1 MKRLLIFSILC
12 LSMSITTLAQ
22 AQRTAVVPGPV
33 TPNLRGVF
41 TDFTTT
47 EGNNLGDSN
56 ALGTFN
62 NTVFSIYDESLVL
75 AAGINPGDQLT
86 GLGFRVGGG
95 PSNVVPNFT
104 VENYIIDLGHALPGI
119 QANVNLNDVFA
130 DNAVGGAL
138 TNVHTGRVDFN
149 AADYPNN
156 NPSTIDGTANPF
168 GPSIGFDNAFTYN
181 GGDLLLRYTH
191 SEVLSLTTGTPDGAD
206 IVTSRGDAISSTFGA
221 PDFGDDRVQTFFGSG
236 FDDDTRRFGT
246 QFGEFTATIIQFD
259 VAAVPEPTSAA
270 LLMGLGMIGVVRRRR
285 KI

>member
-33 TPNLRGVF
+33 TPNLRGEF
-41 TDFTTT
+41 ADFTTT

-86 GLGFRVGGG
+86 GLAFRVGGG
-95 PSNVVPNFT
+95 PSNNVPNFT
-104 VENYIIDLGHALPGI
+104 VENYIIDLGHALEGI
-119 QANVNLNDVFA
+119 QANVNLNDNFA
-130 DNAVGGAL
+130 SNAVGGAL

-149 AADYPNN
+149 AADYPNT

-191 SEVLSLTTGTPDGAD
+191 TIPEELNGSL
-206 IVTSRGDAISSTFGA
+206 VTSRADSISSTFSV

-236 FDDDTRRFGT
+236 FNDDTRRFGT
-246 QFGEFTATIIQFD
+246 QFGEFSATIVQFD

>member
-1 MKRLLIFSILC
+1 MKRLLSFSILC
-12 LSMSITTLAQ
+12 LTSSITTLAQ
-22 AQRTAVVPGPV
+22 AQTTAVVPGPV

-56 ALGTFN
+56 ALGRFG

-75 AAGINPGDQLT
+75 AAGINPGDVLT
-86 GLGFRVGGG
+86 GLAFRVGGG
-95 PSNVVPNFT
+95 PSNPVPNFT
-104 VENYIIDLGHALPGI
+104 VQDYIIDLGHALPGI
-119 QANVNLNDVFA
+119 QANFNLNDVFA

-149 AADYPNN
+149 AADYPNT

-168 GPSIGFDNAFTYN
+168 GPSIEFDTNFTYE

-191 SEVLSLTTGTPDGAD
+191 TLPEALNGSL
-206 IVTSRGDAISSTFGA
+206 VTSRGDSISSTFTV

-236 FDDDTRRFGT
+236 FDATDRGFPTI
-246 QFGEFTATIIQFD
+246 FGEFSATIIQFD
-259 VAAVPEPTSAA
+259 VVAAAIPEPSSAA

>member
-1 MKRLLIFSILC
+1 MKRLICFSVFCFAMAIAP
-12 LSMSITTLAQ
+12 LAHGQ
-22 AQRTAVVPGPV
+22 TTAVVPGPV
-33 TPNLRGVF
+33 TPNLRGEF

-56 ALGTFN
+56 ALGRFG

-86 GLGFRVGGG
+86 GLAFRVGGN
-95 PSNVVPNFT
+95 NVVPNFT

-119 QANVNLNDVFA
+119 QANDNLEDVFA
-130 DNAVGGAL
+130 DNAVGGVL

-149 AADYPNN
+149 AADYPST

-191 SEVLSLTTGTPDGAD
+191 TLPEALNGSL
-206 IVTSRGDAISSTFGA
+206 VTSRADSISSTFTV

-236 FDDDTRRFGT
+236 FNDDTRRFGT
-246 QFGEFTATIIQFD
+246 QFGEFSATIVQFD

>member
-1 MKRLLIFSILC
+1 MKRLLSFSILC
-12 LSMSITTLAQ
+12 LAMSITTLAQ
-22 AQRTAVVPGPV
+22 AQSTAVVPGPV
-33 TPNLRGVF
+33 TPNLRGEF
-41 TDFTTT
+41 ADFTTT

-86 GLGFRVGGG
+86 GLAFRVGGG
-95 PSNVVPNFT
+95 PSNAVPNFT
-104 VENYIIDLGHALPGI
+104 VENYIFDLGHALPGI
-119 QANVNLNDVFA
+119 QANVNLNDNFNA
-130 DNAVGGAL
+130 NAVGGAL

-149 AADYPNN
+149 AADYPNT

-168 GPSIGFDNAFTYN
+168 GPSIVFDTNFTYE

-191 SEVLSLTTGTPDGAD
+191 TVPEALTGSL
-206 IVTSRGDAISSTFGA
+206 VTSRGDSISSTFSV
-221 PDFGDDRVQTFFGSG
+221 PDFGDNRVQTFFGSG
-236 FDDDTRRFGT
+236 FDATDRGFPTI
-246 QFGEFTATIIQFD
+246 FGEFSATIIQFD
-259 VAAVPEPTSAA
+259 VVAAAIPEPSSAA

>member
-1 MKRLLIFSILC
+1 MKRLLNFSVFCFVL
-12 LSMSITTLAQ
+12 MAFAPLAQ
-22 AQRTAVVPGPV
+22 AQSTAVVPGPV
-33 TPNLRGVF
+33 TPNLRGEF

-56 ALGTFN
+56 ALGRFN

-86 GLGFRVGGG
+86 GLAFRVGGG
-95 PSNVVPNFT
+95 PSNNVPNFT
-104 VENYIIDLGHALPGI
+104 VENYIIDLGHALEGI
-119 QANVNLNDVFA
+119 QANVNLNDNFA
-130 DNAVGGAL
+130 SNAVGGAL

-168 GPSIGFDNAFTYN
+168 GPSIEFDTNFTYQ

-191 SEVLSLTTGTPDGAD
+191 TLPEALNGSL
-206 IVTSRGDAISSTFGA
+206 VTSRGDSISSTFTV
-221 PDFGDDRVQTFFGSG
+221 PDFGDDRVQTFFGAG
-236 FDDDTRRFGT
+236 FDATDRGFGT
-246 QFGEFTATIIQFD
+246 QFGEFSATIVQFD
-259 VAAVPEPTSAA
+259 VTAIPEPSSTA
-270 LLMGLGMIGVVRRRR
+270 LLMGLGMIGVVSRRR